1 MAHPLELSQII
12 THLQEAWQTLP
23 DTRRPNNNTQYTLT
37 DAALS
42 ALAVFFMQAPSF
54 LAQQRALQKRKGR
67 DNAHTL
73 FHVEHIPSDN
83 QIRNLLDP
91 IAPVHIHTVYDWVHD
106 QLQATGEL
114 DRYRAFNG
122 TFLIPLDGVTYF
134 SSTQLHCEQCS
145 QRKDAQ
151 GLVHYSH
158 TAISPVLVRPGSSQ
172 VLPLPPEFI
181 TPQDGVE
188 KQDCERAAAYRW
200 LAQHN
205 PRFAPHTVTYLG
217 DDLYANHPFCE
228 KVAQTYQQYFVCVAK
243 PESHAHLYS
252 WITMLEKT
260 RSLAQFDR
268 RVWTGQY
275 GERWQYR
282 WTTDVPLRAGP
293 DSLQVTW
300 LELTITHEQ
309 TGEVLYHNAWVTN
322 HVFTQD
328 TVVALAQVGRARWKV
343 ENEQHNTLKNHGYH
357 LEHNFGHGH
366 QHLSTVLFTLNV
378 LAYLLHTVQEL
389 ISAPYRLLRQAL
401 VARYT
406 FFNDLRALTNYLIFE
421 SWNALWRFM
430 IEGLELEIP
439 PGLFAP
445 D

>member
-1 MAHPLELSQII
+1 MSHPLELSQII
-12 THLQEAWQTLP
+12 NHLHEVWQTLP
-23 DTRRPNNNTQYTLT
+23 DIRKPNNNTQYTIT

-54 LAQQRALQKRKGR
+54 LAQQRALKKRKGR

-91 IAPVHIHTVYDWVHD
+91 IAPVHFHAVYDWVHD

-114 DRYRAFNG
+114 DRYRVFNQ
-122 TFLIPLDGVTYF
+122 TYLIPLDGVTYF
-134 SSTQLHCEQCS
+134 SSTQLHCDQCS

-151 GLVHYSH
+151 GTVHYYHS
-158 TAISPVLVRPGSSQ
+158 ALSPVLVRPGSSQ
-172 VLPLPPEFI
+172 VLSLPPEFI

-205 PRFAPHTVTYLG
+205 ARFAPHTVTYLG

-228 KVAQTYQQYFVCVAK
+228 KIAQTYQQYFVCVAK

-260 RSLAQFDR
+260 KSLDLFEH
-268 RVWTGQY
+268 RVWNGKY

-282 WTTDVPLRAGP
+282 WTTKVPLRAGP

-300 LELTITHEQ
+300 FELTIIHEQ

-322 HVFTQD
+322 HMLTPE
-328 TVVALAQVGRARWKV
+328 TVASLAQVGRARWKV
-343 ENEQHNTLKNHGYH
+343 ENENHNTLKNHGYH

-366 QHLSTVLFTLNV
+366 QNLSTVLFTLNA
-378 LAYLLHTVQEL
+378 LAFLLHTVQD
-389 ISAPYRLLRQAL
+389 IVNARYRLLRQAL

-406 FFNDLRALTNYLIFE
+406 FFNDLRALTSYLIFE

-439 PGLFAP
+439 PGLLAP